1 LSLGKSNNSKTP
13 IALAFVGT
21 IAPDD
26 PRFHTAAL
34 NPAGQMYQRELL
46 VGLRRAGLA
55 PSTILSVLP
64 VPSRRHVKTGRC
76 NSAQL
81 WMGGQRADIA
91 QGLSIKFLPF
101 INVTPFKQLGI
112 GIGTVFNLVR
122 WGWQNRRA
130 KCRLVYCYNL
140 SVPPGLFILLAAR
153 LIRAK
158 TLVSLCD
165 IDIPGET
172 VPVGWYWKLDYWM
185 QRLLIPHF
193 DGHIV
198 VADAIAKDFLNGKP
212 HLRLEGG
219 VRKEVLERIDRK
231 PPATVEDSKKQFV
244 IVAAGHL
251 NEANGLPV
259 LLDAFS
265 LLPGDRFRLRIAGGG
280 PLEAQVRAAAA
291 SDHRIEFFGLL
302 SFEQVLEMYA
312 SANVLVNVRM
322 TKTQNTR
329 YFFPS
334 KMMEYLASGVP
345 VISTSTGHVE
355 EEFGSFT
362 YLLKEETPKGLSD
375 LIRYVADLDPEARRD
390 TGARA
395 RAYMAAHKTW
405 EVQTQRLAV
414 FIRTTLLKLE
424 PSA

>member
-1 LSLGKSNNSKTP
+1 LSLEKSSDSKASV
-13 IALAFVGT
+13 ALAFVGT

-26 PRFHTAAL
+26 PRFHTAAF
-34 NPAGQMYQRELL
+34 NPAGQMYQHELL
-46 VGLRRAGLA
+46 VGLTRAGLV

-64 VPSRRHVKTGRC
+64 VPSRRHVKSGRC
-76 NSAQL
+76 KYERL
-81 WMGGQRADIA
+81 WIGRQKAKTA
-91 QGLSIKFLPF
+91 QGLSIGFLPF
-101 INVTPFKQLGI
+101 VNVTPLKQLGI
-112 GIGTVFNLVR
+112 GVGTVFSLVR
-122 WGWQNRRA
+122 WGCQNRRA

-140 SVPPGLFILLAAR
+140 SVPPGLFILLAAW

-172 VPVGWYWKLDYWM
+172 VPMGWFWKLDYWM
-185 QRLLIPHF
+185 QRRLIPHF

-219 VRKEVLERIDRK
+219 VRKEVLERIDRN
-231 PPATVEDSKKQFV
+231 PPALVEDSGKQFV

-251 NEANGLPV
+251 SETNGLPV

-265 LLPGDRFRLRIAGGG
+265 LLPGDRFRLRIAGSG
-280 PLEAQVRAAAA
+280 PLEAQVRAAVA
-291 SDHRIEFFGLL
+291 SDHRIEFLGLL
-302 SFEQVLEMYA
+302 SFERVLDLYA
-312 SANVLVNVRM
+312 SASVLVNMRM
-322 TKTQNTR
+322 TKTRNTK

-362 YLLKEETPKGLSD
+362 YLLKEETPKALSD

-405 EVQTQRLAV
+405 EAQTQRLAA